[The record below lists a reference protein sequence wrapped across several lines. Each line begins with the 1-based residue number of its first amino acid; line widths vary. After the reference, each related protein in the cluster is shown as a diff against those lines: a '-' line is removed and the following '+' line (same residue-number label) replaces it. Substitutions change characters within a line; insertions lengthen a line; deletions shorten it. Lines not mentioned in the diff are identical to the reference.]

1 MKWGDF
7 VLRLLVRRRDR
18 ETISGDLLEE
28 YRDHVLPTRGSLSAR
43 LWYIRQ
49 ILSFVSPI
57 AWGFAIGVVLGTWQ
71 LVNTVRA
78 PLADDDAGEMLFVVA
93 VIVLLWTSVS
103 VATSLPTGRFRDAVV
118 AGMLAGLA
126 TMAVFDATS
135 ILRVNVFLERIRYR
149 DDWVGLIARFDASN
163 APNLRAYA
171 NWEYVRGTPMVLAI
185 GVVVGGLCGALAGV
199 INRSMG
205 SGGKRHE
212 AGLTTSGSPS

>member
-28 YRDHVLPTRGSLSAR
+28 YREHVLPTRGAWSAR
-43 LWYIRQ
+43 LWYVRQ

-57 AWGFAIGVVLGTWQ
+57 AWGLAVGVALGTLQ
-71 LVNTVRA
+71 LVTTARA
-78 PLADDDAGEMLFVVA
+78 PLADDDARGMMVMA
-93 VIVLLWTSVS
+93 SVILLLWTSIS
-103 VATSLPTGRFRDAVV
+103 VATSFPTRRFRDAVV

-135 ILRVNVFLERIRYR
+135 ILRVNVFLDQIRYR
-149 DDWVGLIARFDASN
+149 DDWVNLVARFDASN

-171 NWEYVRGTPMVLAI
+171 NWEYVRDTPFVLAI
-185 GVVVGGLCGALAGV
+185 GVIAGALCGALAGV
-199 INRSMG
+199 INRSIG
-205 SGGKRHE
+205 SRGNRHE
-212 AGLTTSGSPS
+212 VRLTTSA

>member
-28 YRDHVLPTRGSLSAR
+28 YREHVLPTRGSWSAR

-57 AWGFAIGVVLGTWQ
+57 AWGLAVGVVLGTLQ
-71 LVNTVRA
+71 LVNTARA
-78 PLADDDAGEMLFVVA
+78 PLADDDAGGMLFMAA
-93 VIVLLWTSVS
+93 VIVLLWTSIS
-103 VATSLPTGRFRDAVV
+103 VATSFPTCRFRDAVV

-135 ILRVNVFLERIRYR
+135 ILRVNVFLDRIRYR
-149 DDWVGLIARFDASN
+149 DDWVNLVARFDASN
-163 APNLRAYA
+163 APTLRAYA
-171 NWEYVRGTPMVLAI
+171 NWEYVRGTPTVLAI
-185 GVVVGGLCGALAGV
+185 GVVAGGLCGALAGV
-199 INRSMG
+199 INKSFG
-205 SGGKRHE
+205 SRGKRLE
-212 AGLTTSGSPS
+212 VRLKPDTT

>member
-28 YRDHVLPTRGSLSAR
+28 YREHVLPTRGSWSAR
-43 LWYIRQ
+43 LWYVRQ

-57 AWGFAIGVVLGTWQ
+57 AWGLAIGVILGTWQ

-78 PLADDDAGEMLFVVA
+78 PLADDDARGMLVMVS
-93 VIVLLWTSVS
+93 VILLLWTSIS
-103 VATSLPTGRFRDAVV
+103 VATSFPTRRFRDAVV

-135 ILRVNVFLERIRYR
+135 ILRVNVFLDQIRYR
-149 DDWVGLIARFDASN
+149 DDWVNLVARFDASN

-171 NWEYVRGTPMVLAI
+171 NWEYVRGTPFVLAI
-185 GVVVGGLCGALAGV
+185 GVVAGALCGALAGV
-199 INRSMG
+199 INRSIG
-205 SGGKRHE
+205 SRGKSRE
-212 AGLTTSGSPS
+212 VRLTTSA